1 MILVDTSV
9 WIEHFVSGVSDLG
22 TLLDEGNVLT
32 HPFVIG
38 ELACGNLRNREEI
51 LADVAMMPAARP
63 ASHDEVMDLVGRRHL
78 WSKGIGWIDVH
89 LLASALITGSR
100 LWTLDRALQRAAS
113 NLNVRY

>member
-9 WIEHFVSGVSDLG
+9 WIKHFASGVRELNA
-22 TLLDEGNVLT
+22 LLDEGNVLT

-51 LADVAMMPAARP
+51 LADLATLPLVRP

-78 WSKGIGWIDVH
+78 WCKGVGWIDAH
-89 LLASALITGSR
+89 LLAAALVTGSR
-100 LWTLDRALQRAAS
+100 LWSLDRALQRAAS
-113 NLNVRY
+113 SLNVRY